1 MGLDRDEGSAF
12 GERFKSARIL
22 LRAYH
27 GRRMEPDVARD
38 RLDRL
43 ASNDVFQHACT
54 ACMATAVGHAG
65 RPADRFYRGVLI
77 PSIMAWRSA
86 SANSFFAKQLAAID
100 YLLPK
105 TPSQR
110 VLFLLVSVTAGICE
124 EVIFRAFA
132 IHYLATVLPG
142 ASIRLCVILAAL
154 LFGIIHVGQGARG
167 VISTGILGAVVGAM
181 YVGFGVLWDT
191 DNCSHRPRRA
201 VCDLTAA
208 ERA

>member
-1 MGLDRDEGSAF
+1 MTASFIISSLLFLALVIAFPIWDLIETRGLRSASDSRARGFYYGRIMGVEWSLT
-12 GERFKSARIL
+12 L
-22 LRAYH
+22 LVIALIGWRAT
-27 GRRMEPDVARD
+27 MFFNTPV
-38 RLDRL
+38 
-43 ASNDVFQHACT
+43 
-54 ACMATAVGHAG
+54 
-65 RPADRFYRGVLI
+65 RPAWLPPWDTLVGLLIAFIAGLLI

-142 ASIRLCVILAAL
+142 ASI
-154 LFGIIHVGQGARG
+154 
-167 VISTGILGAVVGAM
+167 
-181 YVGFGVLWDT
+181 
-191 DNCSHRPRRA
+191 
-201 VCDLTAA
+201 
-208 ERA
+208 